1 VALTDTPDARAVP
14 DVEAVRDDARA
25 ALAAVT
31 RSAGE
36 LDAAA
41 LAAPSLLPGWS
52 RSHVLAHVTAIGEAM
67 ARQAE
72 RAAAGEL
79 VEVYDGG
86 AQGREA
92 GIQTGARRTVVEHV
106 AALTALAERL
116 EAAWPA
122 PGSSGWAAAVS
133 YRDGT
138 VVDALV
144 AWWREVRLHA
154 VDLDAGIGIGTWPPA
169 LAEHLLDFLAVRLP
183 HDVEVAID
191 PAAAQPQSETETET
205 ETETTVTGSLLDVAA
220 WLAGR
225 TPETVPHAWR
235 AGTHVDLPQIGPWPS
250 PYSPPA
256 T

>member
-1 VALTDTPDARAVP
+1 MALTDTPRTGTVP
-14 DVEAVRDDARA
+14 DVDAVRDDARA

-31 RSAGE
+31 RSAGS

-86 AQGREA
+86 AEGREA
-92 GIQTGARRTVVEHV
+92 GIQSGARRTVVEHA

-122 PGSSGWAAAVS
+122 PGSAGWEAPVS

-154 VDLDAGIGIGTWPPA
+154 VDLDTGIGIGTWPPA
-169 LAEHLLDFLAVRLP
+169 LAAHLLDFLAVRLP
-183 HDVEVAID
+183 QGVAVD
-191 PAAAQPQSETETET
+191 LDTSSAQTRAG
-205 ETETTVTGSLLDVAA
+205 TTVTGSLLDVAA

-225 TPETVPHAWR
+225 TPDDEPQAWR
-235 AGTHVDLPQIGPWPS
+235 GDERTALPEIGPWPS